1 MPNRATPELPP
12 ERRQALEAE
21 LLLLQRLEDRA
32 ALDKYV
38 YVSRAVEAGLSERA
52 VAMLFQIG
60 ASTAHRWKVL
70 GEEERERR
78 RREDDEVA

>member
-1 MPNRATPELPP
+1 MASRATSELPP
-12 ERRQALEAE
+12 ERRQALETE

-38 YVSRAVEAGLSERA
+38 HVSRAVEAGLSERA

-60 ASTAHRWKVL
+60 AGTAHRWKVL

-78 RREDDEVA
+78 RREDEVA